1 MTEARAATGQ
11 LPSKRNRGS
20 RRQRVKRRVQR
31 ERWATQGV
39 KVGSVNIAGAKDL
52 KIELLFATHQF
63 DILCLQ
69 ETWLVGEQQAELTYP
84 GFTVL
89 E

>member
-1 MTEARAATGQ
+1 MTGVQPASEQ
-11 LPSKRNRGS
+11 LPGKRNRGS
-20 RRQRVKRRVQR
+20 RRQRVKRRAQR

-39 KVGSVNIAGAKDL
+39 KVGSINVAGVSSFKL
-52 KIELLFATHQF
+52 ELLFGVHQF

-69 ETWLVGEQQAELTYP
+69 ETWLVGAQQAELTYP
-84 GFTVL
+84 GYTVI